1 MGARSQ
7 KEEMPMRRLRILVF
21 SLLFVG
27 GVAKAEIKIWDDLL
41 AKAAS
46 EEKNDL
52 GKILQQIRM
61 VSAKDPR
68 TGQSVFK
75 VVAVEKGSVFD
86 REGVKVG
93 DLLYSKSETNSGMKM
108 ELKNSVKPTV
118 NTGKTNP

>member
-1 MGARSQ
+1 
-7 KEEMPMRRLRILVF
+7 MRRLRILVF

>member
-93 DLLYSKSETNSGMKM
+93 DLLYLKSETNSGMKM